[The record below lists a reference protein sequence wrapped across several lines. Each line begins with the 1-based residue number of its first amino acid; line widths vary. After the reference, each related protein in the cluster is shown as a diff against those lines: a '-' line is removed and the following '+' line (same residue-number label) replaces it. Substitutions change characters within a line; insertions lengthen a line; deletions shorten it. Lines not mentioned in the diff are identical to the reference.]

1 MCNRE
6 YKSKCAHLGGEF
18 MRIDSAQLA
27 YELAR
32 REWQHKRLAELAGVS
47 RATISAV
54 TGGKRIAPDTAQKIA
69 KALNMPMERLIKGA
83 EK

>member
-1 MCNRE
+1 
-6 YKSKCAHLGGEF
+6 
-18 MRIDSAQLA
+18 MRIDNAQLS

-54 TGGKRIAPDTAQKIA
+54 KGGKRIAPDTARKIA
-69 KALNMPMERLIKGA
+69 KALNMPIERLLKGA
-83 EK
+83 EQ